1 MTTTGKRRRYP
12 TADSINEFDDDNEEV
27 LNSNSELTN
36 KRRGSATADLTSHR
50 LIVSERQQL
59 AVLKQLTAGDES
71 NSGSV
76 SSCSGGTQQQ
86 RPTKIH
92 RRNEHG
98 ETILHTSARKGDL
111 KQLKKA
117 LKDNANVNEEDNAG
131 WTPLHEAV
139 TKNQFKAARLLLKS
153 GANANAPGPER
164 QTPLVD
170 AVLNNNTKMVELLL
184 NYSADTSVVDF
195 SRLNEPMIKVLKRE
209 ITTLDVSDNEND
221 EDSLSPSSPMTS
233 IDDSEHEEEKIDK
246 NLVQSS
252 SSSYISKKP
261 FHHFHEYSSDSIANN
276 KTYTVFNDLS
286 RKNPY
291 DFESDDDDVND
302 DNDDDDERV
311 ENSKQRTT
319 SGTSND
325 SNDIKNSIHSFKEQL
340 PFNNENIHRV
350 PPLKIVLAR
359 TISHKNTDTESNN
372 SSTMDDNSLM
382 ETLSLPI
389 IEQNEKF
396 LSTVITSSDF
406 NNKVMTLGKKQDENI
421 LLSSD
426 EKSSIVSNIN
436 ELQKQSTH
444 MIISTLLNDI
454 ITQIDPTTSI
464 PLTLL
469 KTNEIIQ
476 KEKQNE
482 LKITTRTLR
491 SHAKGKLNT
500 LISNQCSNDYRRV
513 SNRRRILDKSINER
527 FQRKKTLS
535 EPSQYSETS
544 SNFDDQTSENLHGK
558 TESMDDT
565 NTTSNDGINSI
576 VHNHSDM
583 DLLATDKRRL
593 REKNTGLLNSTDGSN
608 TINSSSAEENV
619 SIETITRDIPVNGIK
634 QFLEIRQQVRKLK

>member
-233 IDDSEHEEEKIDK
+233 IDDSEHEEEKVDK

-302 DNDDDDERV
+302 DNDDDDERIG
-311 ENSKQRTT
+311 NSKQRTT

-389 IEQNEKF
+389 IQQNEKF

-491 SHAKGKLNT
+491 SHAKGKSNT

-544 SNFDDQTSENLHGK
+544 SNFDDQTSENLHSK

-565 NTTSNDGINSI
+565 NTTSNDGTNSI

-583 DLLATDKRRL
+583 DLLPTDKRRL
-593 REKNTGLLNSTDGSN
+593 REKNTGLLNSTDGST

-619 SIETITRDIPVNGIK
+619 LIETITRDIPVNGIK

>member
-27 LNSNSELTN
+27 LNSNSDLTN

-71 NSGSV
+71 NSGSL

-291 DFESDDDDVND
+291 DFESDDDD
-302 DNDDDDERV
+302 DNDDDDDERIG
-311 ENSKQRTT
+311 NSKQRTA

-421 LLSSD
+421 LLSTD
-426 EKSSIVSNIN
+426 EKSSIVSSIN

-476 KEKQNE
+476 REKQNE

-513 SNRRRILDKSINER
+513 SNRRRIFDKNINER

-535 EPSQYSETS
+535 EPSQHSETS

-558 TESMDDT
+558 TESMDAT
-565 NTTSNDGINSI
+565 NTTSNDGTSSI

-583 DLLATDKRRL
+583 DLLPTDKRRL
-593 REKNTGLLNSTDGSN
+593 REKNTGLLNSTEGST
-608 TINSSSAEENV
+608 TINSSSTEENV